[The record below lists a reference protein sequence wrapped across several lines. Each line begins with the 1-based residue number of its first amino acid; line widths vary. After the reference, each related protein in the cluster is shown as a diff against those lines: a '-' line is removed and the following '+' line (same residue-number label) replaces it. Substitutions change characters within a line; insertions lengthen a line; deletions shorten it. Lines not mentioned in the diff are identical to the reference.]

1 MATIVKT
8 PSAAWKAVIRKSG
21 WPTTV
26 KAFRTKQDV
35 EDWSRRIEDEMVR
48 GAYIQRATADRM
60 TIQVALERYLKEVVP
75 TKRVTSQV
83 ADVKRSRILIEHLGK
98 YSFAALTPESV
109 AKFRD
114 MRLAGEDRRDQRGKP
129 HPRTNNT
136 SQARYCSAWPSLY
149 GRDQRVGCRTY
160 CQSGFEY
167 PPTCS
172 RVGPQSTFV
181 VRRREKAA
189 GGCRKTLE
197 SHACVDRSDCT

>member
-8 PSAAWKAVIRKSG
+8 PSATWKAVIRKSG

-26 KAFRTKQDV
+26 KTFRTKRDA
-35 EDWSRRIEDEMVR
+35 EDWSRRTEDEMVR

-75 TKRVTSQV
+75 TKRASSQI

-98 YSFAALTPESV
+98 YSLAALTPEIV

-129 HPRTNNT
+129 QPRTNNT
-136 SQARYCSAWPSLY
+136 VRLDLALL
-149 GRDQRVGCRTY
+149 GHLDRDQRVGRRSY
-160 CQSGFEY
+160 RQSRFEY
-167 PPTCS
+167 PSACP
-172 RVGPQSTFV
+172 RIGPQSALIS
-181 VRRREKAA
+181 R
-189 GGCRKTLE
+189 
-197 SHACVDRSDCT
+197 